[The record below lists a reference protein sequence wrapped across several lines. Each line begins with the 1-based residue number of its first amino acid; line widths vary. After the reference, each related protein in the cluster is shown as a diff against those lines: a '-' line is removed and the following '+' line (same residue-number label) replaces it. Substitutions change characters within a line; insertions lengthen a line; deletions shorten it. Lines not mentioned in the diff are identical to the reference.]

1 MAGAVDMYRR
11 SVEEFGQRVMAVGVG
26 DWGRP
31 TPCSEW
37 SVRDL
42 VRHLVYEELW
52 APPLLAG
59 ATIADIGDRFE
70 GDILGDDP
78 QVAWKEAAAQ
88 ALAAASPGSLRRTVH
103 LSFGDFPGQ
112 EYLGQLT
119 ADHVIHA
126 WDLARSID
134 ADDRLDPEL
143 VEFVSSVMTL
153 LPGDIISTGTP
164 SGISPIV
171 PGDQVTVHVEGV
183 GALTNPVVAREK

>member
-1 MAGAVDMYRR
+1 MAGAIDMYRR
-11 SVEEFGQRVMAVGVG
+11 SVEEFGQRVMAIGAG
-26 DWGRP
+26 DWSRP
-31 TPCSEW
+31 TPCTDW

-78 QVAWKEAAAQ
+78 QVAWKEAAAH

-126 WDLARSID
+126 WDLARGIN
-134 ADDRLDPEL
+134 ADDRLDPDL
-143 VEFVSSVMTL
+143 VQFVYDFMAPQADQWAAAGVFAPKVDVPADADAQSRL
-153 LPGDIISTGTP
+153 LALSGRTP
-164 SGISPIV
+164 
-171 PGDQVTVHVEGV
+171 
-183 GALTNPVVAREK
+183 